1 MSSGI
6 THQFTWDPRKAKRN
20 IQKHK
25 ISFGEASAVFKDP
38 LAITVFDDSHS
49 DYEEER
55 WATIG
60 QIQGQLLVVVV
71 HQVLADDGSTIHLHL
86 ISARP
91 ATSHERR
98 QYEEGDS

>member
-1 MSSGI
+1 MSYDI
-6 THQFTWDPRKAKRN
+6 THQFTWDPLKAQVN

-25 ISFGEASAVFKDP
+25 ISFDAASAVFNDP

-49 DYEEER
+49 NDQEER

-91 ATSHERR
+91 ATSHELR
-98 QYEEGDS
+98 QYQEGDS